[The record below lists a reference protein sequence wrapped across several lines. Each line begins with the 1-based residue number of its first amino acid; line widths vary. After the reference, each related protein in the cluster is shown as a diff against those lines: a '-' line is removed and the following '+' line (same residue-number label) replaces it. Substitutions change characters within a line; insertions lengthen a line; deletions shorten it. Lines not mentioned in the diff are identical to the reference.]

1 MDFEHLLYGG
11 EAMNNA
17 RQENRNFLYETLEGI
32 NSLRAQFSTIFFEQ
46 IAPNIYNIEIPP
58 DQEYLVDTIL
68 GRFTSAVPPELL
80 GLNSREALAEANI
93 LQFHDY
99 PYGELRGNGVL
110 IGFVDTGID
119 YTHKVFRNEDNTSRI
134 VAIWDQSIPGAPPEG
149 FTYGTEYLQ
158 EQINEAL
165 RAEDPY
171 SIVPSRDENGH
182 GTFLAGIAAG
192 DDKTVADEYFGGAP
206 NASIAVVKLRP
217 ARQYIREYYVIREG
231 AVAYQDNDVIA
242 GISYL
247 GNLAF
252 RLRRPMI
259 ICLAIGNNDGAH
271 DGSSILERY
280 LERLSIVSG
289 LVIVSSAGNETNA
302 GHHFAGNITNGA
314 TQSFEINVEEGE
326 RGFTVMIWAMVPDK
340 ISVSIRSP
348 IGQIIERVPLAPSKN
363 ETFTFTL
370 QQSEINI
377 RYIYPYFKTGGLS
390 IEIRFL
396 NPVPGLW
403 SITVYGDNI
412 VNGRYNVWL
421 PRVDFAE
428 RSTRFLEP
436 VPFTTVCIP
445 STAQNIIVV
454 GAYSYIDKSVYVA
467 SGRGPTADGHIKPDL
482 IAPGLGINAPIP
494 GGGFGTFV
502 GTGAAAAITAAA
514 CALLVQWALIEEN
527 FPWITTRIVRNIL
540 IRGATRQEGV
550 TYPNNIEGYG
560 RLNLFQSLQMI

>member
-1 MDFEHLLYGG
+1 MDFEHFLYGG
-11 EAMNNA
+11 DTVDEA
-17 RQENRNFLYETLEGI
+17 RQENRNFIYETLESI
-32 NSLRAQFSTIFFEQ
+32 ESLSRQFPNIFFEQ
-46 IAPNIYNIEIPP
+46 IAPNIYNIEVPVE
-58 DQEYLVDTIL
+58 QEPNINTLLRSLT
-68 GRFTSAVPPELL
+68 TAVPPELF

-134 VAIWDQSIPGAPPEG
+134 VAIWDQSIPGAPPER
-149 FTYGTEYLQ
+149 FSYGTEYLQ

-165 RAEDPY
+165 RSEDPY

-192 DDKTVADEYFGGAP
+192 DDKTATDEYIGGAP
-206 NASIAVVKLRP
+206 NASLAVVKLRP
-217 ARQYIREYYVIREG
+217 AKQYIREYYVIREG

-247 GNLAF
+247 GSLAV
-252 RLRRPMI
+252 RLRKPI
-259 ICLAIGNNDGAH
+259 VICLALGNNDGAH

-280 LERLSIVSG
+280 LERLSIVHG
-289 LVIVSSAGNETNA
+289 LVVVSSAGNETNA
-302 GHHFAGNITNGA
+302 GHHFAGNITNGGS
-314 TQSFEINVEEGE
+314 QSFEINVEEGE
-326 RGFTVMIWAMVPDK
+326 RGFTVMMWAMVPDK

-348 IGQIIERVPLAPSKN
+348 IGQIIERVPLGPSKD
-363 ETFTFTL
+363 ETFTFSL
-370 QQSEINI
+370 QQSQINI
-377 RYIYPYFKTGGLS
+377 RYVYPYFKTGGLS

-403 SITVYGDNI
+403 NITVYGDNI

-421 PRVDFAE
+421 PRVDFVE
-428 RSTRFLEP
+428 RTTRFLEP

-467 SGRGPTADGHIKPDL
+467 SGRGPTTDGHIKPDL

-494 GGGFGTFV
+494 GGGYGTFV
-502 GTGAAAAITAAA
+502 GTGAAAAITASA
-514 CALLVQWALIEEN
+514 CALLVQWALIEQN
-527 FPWITTRIVRNIL
+527 FPWITTRTVRNIL

-560 RLNLFQSLQMI
+560 RLNLLQSLQMI

>member
-1 MDFEHLLYGG
+1 
-11 EAMNNA
+11 MNHA
-17 RQENRNFLYETLEGI
+17 RQENRNFIYETLESI
-32 NSLRAQFSTIFFEQ
+32 ESLRAQFPTIFFEQ

-58 DQEYLVDTIL
+58 DQEHLTDTVL
-68 GRFTSAVPPELL
+68 NTLTSAVPPELF

-134 VAIWDQSIPGAPPEG
+134 VAIWDQSIPGRPPQD

-165 RAEDPY
+165 RSEDPY
-171 SIVPSRDENGH
+171 SIVPSRDEDGH

-192 DDKTVADEYFGGAP
+192 DDKTATDEYIGGAP

-231 AVAYQDNDVIA
+231 VPAYQDNDIIA

-247 GNLAF
+247 GNLAI

-259 ICLAIGNNDGAH
+259 ICLALGNNDGAH

-280 LERLSIVSG
+280 LDRLSIVHG

-302 GHHFAGNITNGA
+302 GHHFAGNVTNGG
-314 TQSFEINVEEGE
+314 TQSFEINVDEGE

-348 IGQIIERVPLAPSKN
+348 IGQIIERVPLAPNKD
-363 ETFTFTL
+363 ETFTFSL

-390 IEIRFL
+390 IEIRFFH
-396 NPVPGLW
+396 PVAGLW
-403 SITVYGDNI
+403 NITVYGDNI
-412 VNGRYNVWL
+412 VDGRYNVWL
-421 PRVDFAE
+421 PRVDFIE
-428 RSTRFLEP
+428 RTTRFLEP
-436 VPFTTVCIP
+436 VPFTTVCVP
-445 STAQNIIVV
+445 STAKNIIVV

-467 SGRGPTADGHIKPDL
+467 SGRGPTTDGQIKPDL
-482 IAPGLGINAPIP
+482 IAPGLGISAPIP
-494 GGGFGTFV
+494 GGGYGTFV

-514 CALLVQWALIEEN
+514 CALLVQWALVQNN
-527 FPWITTRIVRNIL
+527 FPWITTRTVRNIL

-560 RLNLFQSLQMI
+560 RLNLLQSLQMI

>member
-1 MDFEHLLYGG
+1 MDFEHFLYGG
-11 EAMNNA
+11 DTVDEA
-17 RQENRNFLYETLEGI
+17 RQENRNFIYETLESI
-32 NSLRAQFSTIFFEQ
+32 ESLSRQFPNIFFEQ
-46 IAPNIYNIEIPP
+46 IAPNIYNIEVPVE
-58 DQEYLVDTIL
+58 QEPNINTLLRSLT
-68 GRFTSAVPPELL
+68 TAVPPELF

-134 VAIWDQSIPGAPPEG
+134 VAIWDQSIPGAPPER
-149 FTYGTEYLQ
+149 FSYGTEYLQ

-165 RAEDPY
+165 RSEDPY

-192 DDKTVADEYFGGAP
+192 DDKTATDEYIGGAP
-206 NASIAVVKLRP
+206 NASLVVVKLRP
-217 ARQYIREYYVIREG
+217 AKQYIREYYVIREG

-247 GNLAF
+247 GSLAV
-252 RLRRPMI
+252 RLRKPI
-259 ICLAIGNNDGAH
+259 VICLALGNNDGAH

-280 LERLSIVSG
+280 LERLSIVHG
-289 LVIVSSAGNETNA
+289 LVVVSSAGNETNA
-302 GHHFAGNITNGA
+302 GHHFAGNITNGGS
-314 TQSFEINVEEGE
+314 QSFEINVEEGE
-326 RGFTVMIWAMVPDK
+326 RGFTVMMWAMVPDK

-348 IGQIIERVPLAPSKN
+348 IGQIIERVPLGPSKD
-363 ETFTFTL
+363 ETFTFSL
-370 QQSEINI
+370 QQSQINI
-377 RYIYPYFKTGGLS
+377 RYVYPYFKTGGLS

-403 SITVYGDNI
+403 NITVYGDNI

-421 PRVDFAE
+421 PRVDFVE
-428 RSTRFLEP
+428 RTTRFLEP

-467 SGRGPTADGHIKPDL
+467 SGRGPTNDGHIKPDL

-494 GGGFGTFV
+494 GGGYGTFV
-502 GTGAAAAITAAA
+502 GTGAAAAITASA
-514 CALLVQWALIEEN
+514 CALLVQWALIEQN
-527 FPWITTRIVRNIL
+527 FPWITTRTVRNIL

-560 RLNLFQSLQMI
+560 RLNLLQSLQMI